1 MAPHE
6 FAQELHSAAI
16 TLENDGDLYKWF
28 TAESIRYQQRQ
39 VLWDVLRVLDRPLWD
54 RLSAHNGVFA
64 VEQLRRYLVDVW
76 DVTTDDETPT
86 FNSYREQPTLEFWD
100 EEVKEPPR
108 YKPKAKTDERAKAAA
123 ACQAL
128 HDQLTNPD
136 LRGLM
141 KAQQETLD
149 RLAKETAD
157 SNALYDRLTND
168 LNSLTQK
175 ETTMSKIIDIKTK
188 TFVNGNDVATL
199 TNAQV
204 FDLIAEQEAA
214 IKKLEGIEAK
224 PKLLVKE
231 IEERKAGI
239 AALVAHLDAKAE

>member
-6 FAQELHSAAI
+6 FAEALHRAAV
-16 TLENDGDLYKWF
+16 TLENDSWLY
-28 TAESIRYQQRQ
+28 QRLPRLADRQ
-39 VLWDVLRVLDRPLWD
+39 EQRNLIWDRLRVLDPALRAALQD
-54 RLSAHNGVFA
+54 HNGVVA

-76 DVTTDDETPT
+76 DVTTDNEQRCYY
-86 FNSYREQPTLEFWD
+86 SYREQADIKFW
-100 EEVKEPPR
+100 EASVREPPKKAP
-108 YKPKAKTDERAKAAA
+108 KPAPKPA
-123 ACQAL
+123 
-128 HDQLTNPD
+128 P
-136 LRGLM
+136 
-141 KAQQETLD
+141 
-149 RLAKETAD
+149 
-157 SNALYDRLTND
+157 SFND
-168 LNSLTQK
+168 LNFTAAEDRVAAALSEEIDNHLATAAGHFQSLADKLTSLTPK

-188 TFVNGNDVATL
+188 TFVNGIDVTTL

-214 IKKLEGIEAK
+214 IQMLASIEAK

>member
-1 MAPHE
+1 MLPHE
-6 FAQELHSAAI
+6 FAQALHSAAI
-16 TLENDGDLYKWF
+16 TLENDGELYQKLPAWK
-28 TAESIRYQQRQ
+28 SRCKQRR
-39 VLWDVLRVLDRPLWD
+39 VLWARLVKLDPELRSDLV
-54 RLSAHNGVFA
+54 RLYDGCCA
-64 VEQLRRYLVDVW
+64 VENLRRYLVDTW
-76 DVTTDDETPT
+76 DIDTAAEEEPAHQ
-86 FNSYREQPTLEFWD
+86 SYAKQPTIEFWKP
-100 EEVKEPPR
+100 EVREPP
-108 YKPKAKTDERAKAAA
+108 KKTNPEWDAIVAQQRAIQEHSAVYAA
-123 ACQAL
+123 L
-128 HDQLTNPD
+128 TDQLN
-136 LRGLM
+136 
-141 KAQQETLD
+141 Q
-149 RLAKETAD
+149 
-157 SNALYDRLTND
+157 

-188 TFVNGNDVATL
+188 TFVNGIDVTTL

>member
-1 MAPHE
+1 MLPHE
-6 FAQELHSAAI
+6 FAQALHSAAI
-16 TLENDGDLYKWF
+16 TLENDGELYRKF
-28 TAESIRYQQRQ
+28 VATSDRRTQRTR
-39 VLWDVLRVLDRPLWD
+39 LWDALRVLDRPLRD
-54 RLSAHNGVFA
+54 RLAQHDGGTA

-76 DVTTDDETPT
+76 DVTTDNEALCYC
-86 FNSYREQPTLEFWD
+86 SYADQPTIEFWLD
-100 EEVKEPPR
+100 EVRQPP
-108 YKPKAKTDERAKAAA
+108 KPKPKSPT
-123 ACQAL
+123 AL
-128 HDQLTNPD
+128 LKSH
-136 LRGLM
+136 
-141 KAQQETLD
+141 QETLD
-149 RLAKETAD
+149 RLAKDAAEST
-157 SNALYDRLTND
+157 ALYEQLTKD

-175 ETTMSKIIDIKTK
+175 ESTMSKIIDVKTK
-188 TFVNGNDVATL
+188 TFVNGIDVTTL

>member
-6 FAQELHSAAI
+6 FAQALHSAAV
-16 TLENDGDLYKWF
+16 TLENDGDLYKRF
-28 TAESIRYQQRQ
+28 TAESIRHQQRNL
-39 VLWDVLRVLDRPLWD
+39 LWNVLRVLDRPLRD
-54 RLSAHNGVFA
+54 RLSRHAGVFA

-76 DVTTDDETPT
+76 DVTTDNEAPCYDSYDRQHTIKFWLDEVNQPPKFKLPT
-86 FNSYREQPTLEFWD
+86 
-100 EEVKEPPR
+100 
-108 YKPKAKTDERAKAAA
+108 
-123 ACQAL
+123 AL
-128 HDQLTNPD
+128 L
-136 LRGLM
+136 

-149 RLAKETAD
+149 RLAKETAE
-157 SNALYDRLTND
+157 STALYDQLTNPD
-168 LNSLTQK
+168 PLTQK
-175 ETTMSKIIDIKTK
+175 ESTMSKIIDIKTK
-188 TFVNGNDVATL
+188 TFVNGIDVTTL